1 MHYTK
6 NYFYRYYQT
15 GHTTNPQYLETLK
28 KSVSAIDSYGGAI
41 WTEVGLSKAELM
53 ATAKIHYFPNKKRRN
68 REQKNPQR
76 KNIWEL
82 RCCEELT
89 GGYRNL
95 MYELQKDFTKDN
107 NN

>member
-41 WTEVGLSKAELM
+41 WMEVGLSKAELM
-53 ATAKIHYFPNKKRRN
+53 ATAKIHYFPPKKGETESIKTRKEKISGSCDVVRN
-68 REQKNPQR
+68 
-76 KNIWEL
+76 
-82 RCCEELT
+82 
-89 GGYRNL
+89 
-95 MYELQKDFTKDN
+95 
-107 NN
+107 